1 MDLTGRFGIIPLFSM
16 IILAIGLMNHV
27 LVIPPLF
34 DAAVRD
40 AWLSVLAI
48 TIPYLL
54 WCTIIYTIMKRTNQ
68 QPLLLWLNQ
77 HYHPAV
83 AMIVRI
89 FFIVY
94 LYVICSITVVETTF
108 WTKITYLN
116 RTPLFMLSF
125 GLMLF
130 CFFAAR
136 WGMRSIAIASGILL
150 PFVIVFGDFVMSANL
165 PKKNYS
171 LLFPIMEN
179 GIGPMLH
186 GMVYIGGGLV
196 ELIVI
201 LLLQHYFKS
210 RIKFWWLAI
219 LAFFLVILVFGPV
232 TGAIAEFGP
241 FEATDLRFP
250 AYEEWRLVS
259 IGKYIQHVDFL
270 SIYQWLSGA
279 VIRISAAML
288 IITELLPV
296 KQQKARSR
304 YLLFIGIPL
313 VFIPTLPFGDMKYM
327 AFMKNIYFP
336 FALISVLLMSF
347 VILLLCLFR
356 KPNKTTAKGMN
367 K

>member
-1 MDLTGRFGIIPLFSM
+1 
-16 IILAIGLMNHV
+16 
-27 LVIPPLF
+27 
-34 DAAVRD
+34 
-40 AWLSVLAI
+40 
-48 TIPYLL
+48 
-54 WCTIIYTIMKRTNQ
+54 MKRTNQ

-136 WGMRSIAIASGILL
+136 WGMRSIAIASGVLL

-179 GIGPMLH
+179 GIGPVLH

-241 FEATDLRFP
+241 FEAT
-250 AYEEWRLVS
+250 
-259 IGKYIQHVDFL
+259 IC
-270 SIYQWLSGA
+270 
-279 VIRISAAML
+279 
-288 IITELLPV
+288 
-296 KQQKARSR
+296 
-304 YLLFIGIPL
+304 
-313 VFIPTLPFGDMKYM
+313 VF
-327 AFMKNIYFP
+327 
-336 FALISVLLMSF
+336 LLM
-347 VILLLCLFR
+347 R
-356 KPNKTTAKGMN
+356 NGD
-367 K
+367 